1 MTDLPKLKRQEIPF
15 DHPDSCNRFQA
26 SPDKPL
32 LATPGAVEAYS
43 LETIEACYRLLN
55 QLAILH
61 GGLDY
66 LQVYESSDPKTENL
80 WFIEDGPG
88 GAITA
93 LLQTE
98 Y

>member
-1 MTDLPKLKRQEIPF
+1 MTSLPTLRRQEIPF
-15 DHPDSCNRFQA
+15 DHPDSCNQFQA
-26 SPDKPL
+26 SADKPL
-32 LATPGAVEAYS
+32 LATPGAVEAYNM
-43 LETIEACYRLLN
+43 ETIVACYRALN
-55 QLAILH
+55 ELAKFH
-61 GGLDY
+61 SGLDY
-66 LQVYESSDPKTENL
+66 LQVYEPSDSKKEDL

>member
-1 MTDLPKLKRQEIPF
+1 MQNLPTLKRQEIPF
-15 DHPDSCNRFQA
+15 DHADSFNQFCA
-26 SPDKPL
+26 GPDKPL

-43 LETIEACYRLLN
+43 METIVGCYRLLN
-55 QLAILH
+55 ELAVVQQ
-61 GGLDY
+61 GLDY
-66 LQVYESSDPKTENL
+66 LQVFECESKPDL

-93 LLQTE
+93 LLGSE